1 VRVEGAV
8 PPGGC
13 VTLDGLMRHPG
24 HGAQRGGGEVV
35 RLIVPLNPLMLDR
48 MIWDFAVEPAGTVWF
63 VGLAEIVKSGGLE
76 DTTVKVTGALWERLP
91 LVPVTATL

>member
-1 VRVEGAV
+1 VRVEAAV
-8 PPGGC
+8 PPGES
-13 VTLDGLMRHPG
+13 VTLDGLMLQPG
-24 HGAQRGGGEVV
+24 HDAQRGGGEVV